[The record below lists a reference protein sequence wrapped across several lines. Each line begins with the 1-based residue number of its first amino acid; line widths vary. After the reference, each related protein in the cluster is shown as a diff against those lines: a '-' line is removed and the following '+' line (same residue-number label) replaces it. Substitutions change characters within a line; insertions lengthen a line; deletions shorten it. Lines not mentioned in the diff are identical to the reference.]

1 MTPSTGAHYRSPSLE
16 LSLSTLLG
24 VNSSAVVQ
32 RLLIVDDE
40 QALAKLMERTLRSRG
55 FESDVAFT
63 AADAR
68 RLFEATDYALALLDV
83 RLPDESGYGLLEELR
98 ARRPDTAVVMISGVD
113 DPELGRAA
121 LEHGAY
127 AYMVKPVGATQLYLT
142 VVNNLRRRTLELE
155 HRTTMRRLEGMLDE
169 RADQMRRA
177 VDLQVGM
184 LPASPLKEDGF
195 ELAAHFTAA
204 KEISGDFYDWY
215 RRDTGHL
222 ILTLG
227 DVMGKGLPAALM
239 MATAR
244 AALRGSAGISELDAG
259 IKLASDVM
267 SAALEV
273 NHAYVTA
280 FHAVFEPASGAL
292 QYVDAGHGHA
302 RLLRGTTGQETLPLR
317 SAPIGI
323 FPDSIFAVGTVTLN
337 PGDTL
342 VVFSDGL
349 LDLRPDLATKD
360 VLLPYEARRAG
371 SAQELVDILAQGSK
385 SRDLFD
391 DVTVL
396 ALKRI

>member
-1 MTPSTGAHYRSPSLE
+1 M
-16 LSLSTLLG
+16 SLSTLLG
-24 VNSSAVVQ
+24 VSSPAPLQ

-55 FESDVAFT
+55 FESDVAFN

-68 RLFEATDYALALLDV
+68 RLFEASDYALALLDV

-121 LEHGAY
+121 IEHGAY

-142 VVNNLRRRTLELE
+142 VVNNLQRRSLELE
-155 HRTTMRRLEGMLDE
+155 HRATLKRMEGMLDE

-177 VDLQVGM
+177 IELQAGM
-184 LPASPLKEDGF
+184 LPASPLKEEGF

-215 RRDTGHL
+215 RQETGHL
-222 ILTLG
+222 VVTLG

-244 AALRGSAGISELDAG
+244 AALRASAGIERLDEG
-259 IKLASDVM
+259 VKRASDVM

-280 FHAVFEPASGAL
+280 FHAVFDPSSGVL

-302 RLLRGTTGQETLPLR
+302 RLLRGCDRTGD
-317 SAPIGI
+317 AA
-323 FPDSIFAVGTVTLN
+323 FAQRAHRDFSRQPVCSGDRDVE
-337 PGDTL
+337 PGRCA
-342 VVFSDGL
+342 G
-349 LDLRPDLATKD
+349 R
-360 VLLPYEARRAG
+360 VL
-371 SAQELVDILAQGSK
+371 
-385 SRDLFD
+385 
-391 DVTVL
+391 
-396 ALKRI
+396 

>member
-1 MTPSTGAHYRSPSLE
+1 

-24 VNSSAVVQ
+24 VSLAGGPH

-55 FESDVAFT
+55 FESDVAFN
-63 AADAR
+63 AAEAR
-68 RLFEATDYALALLDV
+68 KLFEANDYALALLDV

-98 ARRPDTAVVMISGVD
+98 ARRPDTAVVMVSGVD
-113 DPELGRAA
+113 DPELGKAA
-121 LEHGAY
+121 IEHGAY

-142 VVNNLRRRTLELE
+142 VVNNLKRRTLELE
-155 HRTTMRRLEGMLDE
+155 HRATLRRMEVMLDE
-169 RADQMRRA
+169 RAEQMRRA
-177 VDLQVGM
+177 VELQAGM
-184 LPASPLKEDGF
+184 LPVSPLKEDGF
-195 ELAAHFTAA
+195 ELAAHFTPA

-215 RRDTGHL
+215 RQDTGQL
-222 ILTLG
+222 VLTLG

-244 AALRGSAGISELDAG
+244 AALRGSAGIPQLDDA
-259 IKLASDVM
+259 IKRASAVM

-280 FHAVFEPASGAL
+280 FHAVFEPASGEL
-292 QYVDAGHGHA
+292 RYVDAGHGHA
-302 RLLRGTTGQETLPLR
+302 RLLRGATGQETLPQR

-323 FPDSIFAVGTVTLN
+323 FPDTEFAVGIATLN

-349 LDLRPDLATKD
+349 LDMRPDLATKD
-360 VLLPYEARRAG
+360 VPLPYEARRAG
-371 SAQELVDILAQGSK
+371 TAQELVDILAQGSK
-385 SRDLFD
+385 GRDLFD

-396 ALKRI
+396 ALKRL

>member
-1 MTPSTGAHYRSPSLE
+1 MDDYRSPSLE
-16 LSLSTLLG
+16 LSLSTLQ
-24 VNSSAVVQ
+24 VVSSPGGIQ

-40 QALAKLMERTLRSRG
+40 EPLAKLMERILRSRG
-55 FESDVAFT
+55 FESDIALT
-63 AADAR
+63 AAEAR
-68 RLFEATDYALALLDV
+68 QRFEANDYALALLDV

-98 ARRPDTAVVMISGVD
+98 SRRPDTAVVMISGVD

-142 VVNNLRRRTLELE
+142 VVNNLQRRSLEMD
-155 HRTTMRRLEGMLDE
+155 HRTTLRRLGGMLDE
-169 RADQMRRA
+169 RAEQMRRA

-184 LPASPLKEDGF
+184 LPATPLKEDGF

-204 KEISGDFYDWY
+204 KEISGDFYDWF
-215 RRDTGHL
+215 RQDTGQL

-244 AALRGSAGISELDAG
+244 AALRGSAGIPQLDVG
-259 IKLASDVM
+259 IKRASDVM
-267 SAALEV
+267 AAALEV

-280 FHAVFEPASGAL
+280 FHAVFEPRSGEL
-292 QYVDAGHGHA
+292 RYVDAGHGHA
-302 RLLRGTTGQETLPLR
+302 RLLRGVTGQETLPVR

-323 FPDSIFAVGTVTLN
+323 FPDSQFAVGTVTLN

-360 VLLPYEARRAG
+360 VPLPYEARRAG
-371 SAQELVDILAQGSK
+371 TAQELVDILAQGSK
-385 SRDLFD
+385 NRDLFD

-396 ALKRI
+396 ALKRV